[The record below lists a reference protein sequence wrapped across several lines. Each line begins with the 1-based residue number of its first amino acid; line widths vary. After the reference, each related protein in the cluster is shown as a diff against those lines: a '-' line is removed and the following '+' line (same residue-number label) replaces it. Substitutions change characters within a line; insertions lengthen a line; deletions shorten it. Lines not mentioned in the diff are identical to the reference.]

1 VFSRSRAYSQVP
13 IVQFVISF
21 QYAKTDTVNSEFDDR
36 NEARCLLLDEW
47 EVRLTST
54 IAAQMIAIADLQ

>member
-1 VFSRSRAYSQVP
+1 M
-13 IVQFVISF
+13 ISF
-21 QYAKTDTVNSEFDDR
+21 QYAKTDTVNSEFDHR